1 MRRAGDTQKA
11 PRSGLKH
18 LLQRVLIPPHPSL
31 NLVCAPFSPL
41 GIPCFVRYHCK
52 KFSVRSIWSFP
63 GAVPNSCFR
72 QSSPAP
78 SKNLVCAPTDKF
90 SVRPIVA
97 IWNLANI
104 DAFIVLNIVLFLFTW
119 GFVRPVCVR
128 PCASKRVDASTHPL
142 VKPSLTIL
150 LSTKTPTGGLTLSY
164 PSLWP
169 RLDYFLKLPKGPVG
183 IIRPSKN

>member
-1 MRRAGDTQKA
+1 MRSRALACATKKRVCLSKNTFSIVFLIAWMRRAGDTQKA

-41 GIPCFVRYHCK
+41 EIPCFVRYHCK

-78 SKNLVCAPTDKF
+78 SKNLVCAPTDQF
-90 SVRPIVA
+90 SVRPPPI
-97 IWNLANI
+97 NLVCAPSSLSGTLPTSTLSSSSTSSC
-104 DAFIVLNIVLFLFTW
+104 FCSPGVLFALF
-119 GFVRPVCVR
+119 VL
-128 PCASKRVDASTHPL
+128 DL
-142 VKPSLTIL
+142 V
-150 LSTKTPTGGLTLSY
+150 
-164 PSLWP
+164 P
-169 RLDYFLKLPKGPVG
+169 RSV
-183 IIRPSKN
+183 